1 MLGQESAM
9 LGQYMAN
16 ISDVGD
22 SNACIYPPKED
33 PESWDCNCF
42 EEMQEKCD
50 RVAGTPGYTMEM
62 CLAAQYCLH
71 PNICNRW
78 ANVVC
83 GKPAVVTMQRALS
96 KISDLQS
103 ASQAKG
109 HEFEVLSESSR
120 IDRIAN
126 SGSPRSESTDGEHLF
141 QRSAVGANMRN
152 LESTM
157 ARSKRCK

>member
-42 EEMQEKCD
+42 EEMQERCAL
-50 RVAGTPGYTMEM
+50 VAETPGYTIVN
-62 CLAAQYCLH
+62 CLAAQYCMH
-71 PNICNRW
+71 EDICQSW
-78 ANVVC
+78 ASAVC
-83 GKPAVVTMQRALS
+83 SKSAVIAMQQALFALES
-96 KISDLQS
+96 P
-103 ASQAKG
+103 SQAP
-109 HEFEVLSESSR
+109 VDQLMAPLESNS

-126 SGSPRSESTDGEHLF
+126 SLPSRIKTIGSAQVRLV
-141 QRSAVGANMRN
+141 QRSAVGTGMHD

-157 ARSKRCK
+157 ASAKRCK